1 MVISIRGLIAR
12 KPFFLLQ
19 SRYMRRAILI
29 VKLDLTYVP
38 ENIRSLLVKSIEPE
52 LIAASNSLNV
62 SVVTNRYYKDKKKEK
77 YNNDKKSSTVVT
89 SIAFYYNKPSQE
101 ELKDFLKNILDKN
114 NLDQFIVVEDTENE
128 NTLAIVR
135 EGDIEQFGMFMCSH
149 CGMLFKSE
157 EEKIVHERIHY
168 FM

>member
-1 MVISIRGLIAR
+1 MWRS
-12 KPFFLLQ
+12 K
-19 SRYMRRAILI
+19 LI

-38 ENIRSLLVKSIEPE
+38 DNIRSALIKSIELE
-52 LIAASNSLNV
+52 LTAASNPLNIGV
-62 SVVTNRYYKDKKKEK
+62 VVTNRHYKDKMKDKVS
-77 YNNDKKSSTVVT
+77 NDKRSSTIVT
-89 SIAFYYNKPSQE
+89 SITFQYNKPSQE
-101 ELKDFLKNILDKN
+101 DLKDSLKRILDKN
-114 NLDQFIVVEDTENE
+114 NLEQFIVVEDTENE